1 MKIRYCKEAASH
13 SDLSVGDVD
22 HPAVYVS
29 YIKRNTFV
37 TGSADGQ
44 VRSKSGRRCL

>member
-1 MKIRYCKEAASH
+1 MKIRHCKEAASH
-13 SDLSVGDVD
+13 PDLSVGDVD

-37 TGSADGQ
+37 TVNADGQ
-44 VRSKSGRRCL
+44 VKSKPGRRCL